1 MIGSGIP
8 FPKVVIGEIDMKKAV
23 TFAICGF
30 GSRGCDAYA
39 VYQRRFPEEMKI
51 VAVADPRD
59 SQRQIAVDTYQ
70 VPAENCFASGEEL
83 LKQPKLADVMIIA
96 TQDQDHYRYAIPALE
111 KGYHLLLEKPISPDL
126 AECIQIRE
134 KAKECGRI
142 VMVCHVLRY
151 APFHATIHSLIQQ
164 GEIGRVENI
173 SAAENI
179 GFEHFCHS
187 FVRGNWRNS
196 TESSP
201 IVLAK
206 TCHDMDIL
214 RWLVGKPCKRVSSFG
229 SLDWFR
235 AENAP
240 EGSAER
246 CVNCPVGS
254 DCPANAEAMYLRN
267 FRENGPGWPCNV
279 LTGGVPTE
287 ETLREA
293 LEKGPYGRCVFH
305 CDNDVAD
312 HQTVHMEFE
321 GGVTASFYLSAFSN
335 VTHRT
340 ICVQGTLGEI
350 WGDSDENCIHI
361 RRYGEQTRTIP
372 LTADTGNFS
381 GHGGGDAGMM
391 RQLCRMIAENDSKA
405 LTGIEASVESHVMAL
420 AAEESRV
427 NGGLPI
433 ELDAFMKSVM

>member
-1 MIGSGIP
+1 
-8 FPKVVIGEIDMKKAV
+8 MKKAV

-39 VYQRRFPEEMKI
+39 VYQRRFPEDMKI

-164 GEIGRVENI
+164 GEIGRVEHI
-173 SAAENI
+173 AASENI

-246 CVNCPVGS
+246 CVNCPVGG

-279 LTGGVPTE
+279 VTGGVPTE

-293 LEKGPYGRCVFH
+293 LEKGPYGRCVFR

-350 WGDSDENCIHI
+350 WGDSDENCIHL
-361 RRYGEQTRTIP
+361 RRYGRQTRTIP
-372 LTADTGNFS
+372 LMADTGNFS

-391 RQLCRMIAENDSKA
+391 SQLCRMIAENDSKA

-420 AAEESRV
+420 AAEESRI